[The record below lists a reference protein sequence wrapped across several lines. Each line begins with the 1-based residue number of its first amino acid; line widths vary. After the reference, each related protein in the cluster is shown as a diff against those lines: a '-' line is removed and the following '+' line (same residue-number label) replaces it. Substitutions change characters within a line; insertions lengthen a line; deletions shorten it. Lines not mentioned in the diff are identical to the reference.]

1 MSEKRGLN
9 PIAMQKIAESFNNSE
24 PDNSSG
30 FKVIKAAN
38 KIYQKL
44 QEGEEAQKNSYIDS
58 LTGLYNRRYLDDYAK
73 NFDISRNKK
82 RVGIGFFDVNNLKA
96 INTISDKLGD
106 EVIIK
111 TAKCIKKSVREED
124 KVIRKGGDED
134 VVIFEN
140 FEDFNI
146 LIKSISERMDK
157 NMINEG
163 ISVAYGFVE
172 YDSNKDES
180 FLDTV
185 ERGNGLMKQKK
196 LEQKSQQN
204 FPSQVSTSE

>member
-9 PIAMQKIAESFNNSE
+9 PMAMQKIAESFNNSE

>member
-9 PIAMQKIAESFNNSE
+9 PMAMQKIAESFNNSE

-196 LEQKSQQN
+196 LEQKSQQS